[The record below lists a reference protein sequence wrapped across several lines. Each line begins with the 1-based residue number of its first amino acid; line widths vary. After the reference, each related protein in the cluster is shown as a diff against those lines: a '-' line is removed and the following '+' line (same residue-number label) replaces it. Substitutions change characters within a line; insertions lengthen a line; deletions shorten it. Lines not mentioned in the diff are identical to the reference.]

1 MSDSSDPVAQDAPGL
16 QTDGGYEGGYGL
28 LPEAPSITGH
38 EQLRPIVRTEYRL
51 AVRNRW
57 ALALTA
63 IFLVFSLGLV
73 TFSGSNVSPAGF
85 DRTVASLA
93 ILAIYLVPLVALAFG
108 YDAIVGEEQTGWLQV
123 LFALPLA
130 RHLIVVG
137 TFVGRFVVL
146 ASAIII
152 GFGIAGG
159 MLLFEFG
166 FAGFERYVGFML
178 ATVALGGVFLA
189 IAILI
194 SSVAREKTHAL
205 GVSLVAWAWFVLV
218 SDLLSLGVIAAVSV
232 PDWVVSAMILANP
245 ASVYRV
251 LVLGGLGAGGEAGFA
266 AILAEMTV
274 SPGLLVVALLAWIA
288 IPVTIGGLLV
298 GRRRL

>member
-1 MSDSSDPVAQDAPGL
+1 MSDSNDGVAPDAPGL
-16 QTDGGYEGGYGL
+16 ETDGGYESQHGFTS
-28 LPEAPSITGH
+28 AASTGRSRN
-38 EQLRPIVRTEYRL
+38 QLGTIVVTEYRL

-93 ILAIYLVPLVALAFG
+93 TLAIYLVPLVALAFG

-130 RHLIVVG
+130 RHLIVIG
-137 TFVGRFVVL
+137 TFIGRFVIF

-152 GFGIAGG
+152 GFGITGA
-159 MLLFEFG
+159 MLLLDFG
-166 FAGFERYVGFML
+166 FAGFERYVGFMV
-178 ATVALGGVFLA
+178 ATIALGGVFLA
-189 IAILI
+189 VAILI

-218 SDLLSLGVIAAVSV
+218 SDLLSLGVIAAISV
-232 PDWVVSAMILANP
+232 PDWVVSAMVLANP

-274 SPGLLVVALLAWIA
+274 SSGLLVVALVAWMVVPVA
-288 IPVTIGGLLV
+288 IGSLLV